1 MKEQIS
7 IDKQVITAIFVKYE
21 QAKLTLANNNFKQN
35 HVLKEK
41 TVHYANKIKI
51 NQNLENYE
59 KHVQIVDTVLAL
71 LPKNEYSYIIRTFLV
86 KSNKNWWKKYYH
98 IKEYE
103 KLQKT
108 AIKRFLYLYLI

>member
-7 IDKQVITAIFVKYE
+7 ADKQLIAAIFVKYE
-21 QAKLTLANNNFKQN
+21 QAKLTLANNNFKEN
-35 HVLKEK
+35 YVLKEDS
-41 TVHYANKIKI
+41 VHYANKIAI
-51 NQNLENYE
+51 NKELKNYE

-71 LPKNEYSYIIRTFLV
+71 LPKNEYSYIVRTFLV

-103 KLQKT
+103 KLEKT
-108 AIKRFLYLYLI
+108 TIKRFLYLYLI